1 MSTRDPFG
9 GESNDDTLLVLLGQ
23 YWYRRNPS
31 SLEEDER
38 FMNWLAREVR
48 RGPPSPDD
56 WDADRVRRV
65 RRRVLQRAL
74 SERLGVCDGGRE
86 PGTREV
92 AMSSFSRALDAASR
106 VRCAPLT
113 ALAVAAG
120 EGRELWDEE
129 CDRWVELPTG
139 LRRGRYVALG
149 VAGDSMIPL
158 LHPGD
163 TILVRLGPDLRRGTV
178 VVARRGDDAYVVKRV
193 RRVREH
199 DVELVSLNP
208 AYEAMLIPR
217 DDRAIL
223 GTVVMRW
230 CSHDD
235 VVVPAVRQA

>member
-1 MSTRDPFG
+1 
-9 GESNDDTLLVLLGQ
+9 
-23 YWYRRNPS
+23 
-31 SLEEDER
+31 
-38 FMNWLAREVR
+38 
-48 RGPPSPDD
+48 
-56 WDADRVRRV
+56 
-65 RRRVLQRAL
+65 
-74 SERLGVCDGGRE
+74 
-86 PGTREV
+86 
-92 AMSSFSRALDAASR
+92 MSSFSRALDAASR